1 MAFVGINLYIDL
13 KQNSN
18 MQKQN
23 RNTNTNPVTSTIVS
37 LVGQLIT
44 GCLLAAIVLA
54 IAVLLNS
61 DLVSSWVE

>member
-1 MAFVGINLYIDL
+1 
-13 KQNSN
+13 

-23 RNTNTNPVTSTIVS
+23 RNTTPNPFTSTIVS

-54 IAVLLNS
+54 LVVLLNS
-61 DLVSSWVE
+61 DLVSSWIE

>member
-1 MAFVGINLYIDL
+1 
-13 KQNSN
+13 

-23 RNTNTNPVTSTIVS
+23 RNTTPNPVTSTIVS

-61 DLVSSWVE
+61 DLVKSWVE